1 LLAAL
6 IAALVIGIGVFLGR
20 DADSAGRERAWE
32 LEAVGVGILAAAWL
46 AGTTLGQ

>member
-1 LLAAL
+1 
-6 IAALVIGIGVFLGR
+6 VSR

-32 LEAVGVGILAAAWL
+32 VEAIGVGLLAAAWL